1 MGAGSD
7 IVTESADIR
16 HSNRLA
22 AILARGIKGLA
33 RGRPVSRL

>member
-16 HSNRLA
+16 RGNRLA
-22 AILARGIKGLA
+22 AILAARDKGAGA
-33 RGRPVSRL
+33 RPAC